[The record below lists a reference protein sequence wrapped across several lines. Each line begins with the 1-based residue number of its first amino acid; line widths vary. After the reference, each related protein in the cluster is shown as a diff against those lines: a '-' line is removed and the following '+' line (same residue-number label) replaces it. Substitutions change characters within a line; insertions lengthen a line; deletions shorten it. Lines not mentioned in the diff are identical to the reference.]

1 MDSLRRSTQLPNGD
15 QEMGGA
21 LENNVPPPPVALLEP
36 TMAEVMTRML
46 DMYERER
53 EEHATFTGKQLLPP
67 PGPAEEAMC
76 PKRARPTQQVAKS
89 KAHSGSERVLGLFIH
104 LRFSS
109 QRNKSMADGLM
120 EKVERDVPE
129 APPLCHEFTLQNSK
143 DHASVQGKA
152 GDGDGDGQKRDMICS
167 SRSSDHRGSSELNLI
182 RHLDMKASRNAH
194 KRERIL
200 MKKEQRLGQHFMAA
214 AAAFGRSSIHHRH
227 HYSSIA
233 SLPLHGT
240 LHKPLEIQAHS
251 MMIKPSY
258 MHSSS
263 GIIKRPFLSQQPA
276 VGKLFGQNNCHI
288 TASASAGLLLKE
300 KINRPRIVATSP
312 PGEAIGEG
320 LWTGSSSNHLEPNRE
335 NLDLSLRL

>member
-1 MDSLRRSTQLPNGD
+1 
-15 QEMGGA
+15 
-21 LENNVPPPPVALLEP
+21 
-36 TMAEVMTRML
+36 
-46 DMYERER
+46 
-53 EEHATFTGKQLLPP
+53 
-67 PGPAEEAMC
+67 
-76 PKRARPTQQVAKS
+76 
-89 KAHSGSERVLGLFIH
+89 
-104 LRFSS
+104 
-109 QRNKSMADGLM
+109 MADSLM

-129 APPLCHEFTLQNSK
+129 APPLRHEFTLQNSK
-143 DHASVQGKA
+143 DHVSVQGKA

-182 RHLDMKASRNAH
+182 RHLDMKASGRKFYSSQALGGHQNAH

-240 LHKPLEIQAHS
+240 LHKPLGIQAHS

-263 GIIKRPFLSQQPA
+263 GIIKRPVFSQQPA
-276 VGKLFGQNNCHI
+276 VGKFIGENNCHI
-288 TASASAGLLLKE
+288 TPSASAALLLKE
-300 KINRPRIVATSP
+300 KINRPRIVVSSP
-312 PGEAIGEG
+312 PGEATIAEG
-320 LWTGSSSNHLEPNRE
+320 LWTGSSSNHLETNRE

>member
-1 MDSLRRSTQLPNGD
+1 
-15 QEMGGA
+15 
-21 LENNVPPPPVALLEP
+21 
-36 TMAEVMTRML
+36 
-46 DMYERER
+46 
-53 EEHATFTGKQLLPP
+53 
-67 PGPAEEAMC
+67 
-76 PKRARPTQQVAKS
+76 
-89 KAHSGSERVLGLFIH
+89 
-104 LRFSS
+104 
-109 QRNKSMADGLM
+109 MADGLM

-182 RHLDMKASRNAH
+182 RHLDMKASRVPTDQNLKVDAAAAAAPRVFSCNYCQRKFYSSQALGGHQNAH

-240 LHKPLEIQAHS
+240 LHKPLGIQAHS

>member
-21 LENNVPPPPVALLEP
+21 LGNNIPPPPVALLEP

-67 PGPAEEAMC
+67 PGPTEEAMC

-89 KAHSGSERVLGLFIH
+89 KAHSG
-104 LRFSS
+104 
-109 QRNKSMADGLM
+109 NKSMADGLM

-129 APPLCHEFTLQNSK
+129 APPLCHEFMLQNSK
-143 DHASVQGKA
+143 DHA
-152 GDGDGDGQKRDMICS
+152 
-167 SRSSDHRGSSELNLI
+167 GSSELNLI
-182 RHLDMKASRNAH
+182 RHLDMKASRVPTDQNLKVDAAAAAAPRVFSCNYCQRKFYSSQALGGHQNAH

-240 LHKPLEIQAHS
+240 LHKPLGIQAHS

-288 TASASAGLLLKE
+288 TPSASAGLLLKE
-300 KINRPRIVATSP
+300 KINRPRIVASSP
-312 PGEAIGEG
+312 PGEATIGEG
-320 LWTGSSSNHLEPNRE
+320 LWTGSSSNHLETNRE